1 MMTRNLLHGMNGM
14 NNDKEECEDFAQ
26 SEMKPEDIGGLPL
39 ILNYWPSSQ
48 ICMDCE
54 HGVFIIEEP
63 ASTYACSI
71 GMQLGSCASSCP
83 VFENSTDRKLLYEE
97 DI

>member
-1 MMTRNLLHGMNGM
+1 MTRNLLNGMNGM
-14 NNDKEECEDFAQ
+14 NNDKEECEDFALEQ
-26 SEMKPEDIGGLPL
+26 MKPDDIGGLPL

-54 HGVFIIEEP
+54 HGVFIIEEL
-63 ASTYACSI
+63 ASTYACNK
-71 GMQLGSCASSCP
+71 GVQLGPCASSCLS
-83 VFENSTDRKLLYEE
+83 FENLTDRKLLYEE

>member
-1 MMTRNLLHGMNGM
+1 M
-14 NNDKEECEDFAQ
+14 NNDKEECEDFALEQ
-26 SEMKPEDIGGLPL
+26 MKPDDICGLPL

-54 HGVFIIEEP
+54 HGVFIIEEL
-63 ASTYACSI
+63 ASTYACNK
-71 GMQLGSCASSCP
+71 GVQLGPCASSCP